1 MEEVFK
7 LLEKKV
13 PKEIAEKII
22 DIKEEMELEDMGLVT
37 CERCGNVWDGNAQCF
52 PCNYFD
58 DDD

>member
-1 MEEVFK
+1 MDETQK
-7 LLEKKV
+7 ILETKV

-22 DIKEEMELEDMGLVT
+22 EIKEEMEWEDLDLVT

-58 DDD
+58 DD